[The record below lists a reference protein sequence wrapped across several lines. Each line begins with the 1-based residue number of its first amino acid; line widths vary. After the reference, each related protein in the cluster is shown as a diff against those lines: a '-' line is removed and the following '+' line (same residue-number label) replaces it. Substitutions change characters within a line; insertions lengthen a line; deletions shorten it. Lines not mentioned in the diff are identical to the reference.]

1 MTSFDETRDADAH
14 FAQGFEFQV
23 SEPKKAIASYQ
34 KALTLY
40 EALAKADPTVPEY
53 QSNLANTHYN
63 MGILFLETDR
73 RLEAEVSYQK
83 ALILYEAVAK
93 ADPTVPEYQSN
104 LANTHDILGDLFGED
119 RSLEAEES
127 YQEALTIREALT
139 KAHPTVNEYQSN
151 LANTHEN
158 LGFFLGA
165 TGRTEEAKVS
175 FQDAE
180 AIRAKIR

>member
-1 MTSFDETRDADAH
+1 M
-14 FAQGFEFQV
+14 
-23 SEPKKAIASYQ
+23 
-34 KALTLY
+34 
-40 EALAKADPTVPEY
+40 
-53 QSNLANTHYN
+53 
-63 MGILFLETDR
+63 
-73 RLEAEVSYQK
+73 
-83 ALILYEAVAK
+83 
-93 ADPTVPEYQSN
+93 
-104 LANTHDILGDLFGED
+104 ANTHDFLGDLFGED

-165 TGRTEEAKVS
+165 TGRTEEAEVS

-180 AIRAKIR
+180 AILAKIR

>member
-53 QSNLANTHYN
+53 QSNLANTH
-63 MGILFLETDR
+63 
-73 RLEAEVSYQK
+73 
-83 ALILYEAVAK
+83 
-93 ADPTVPEYQSN
+93 
-104 LANTHDILGDLFGED
+104 DILGDLFGED

-139 KAHPTVNEYQSN
+139 KAHPTVNEYQSD
-151 LANTHEN
+151 LANSHEN
-158 LGFFLGA
+158 LGIIFHA
-165 TGRTEEAKVS
+165 TGRPEEAEVS